1 MNLGGNNDPSQRLR
15 WITFGL
21 LFGLA
26 LLLLVLD
33 ATRGVE
39 GAFGF
44 IRNPIAALMDWTA
57 DRTDAYA
64 DVLTGPR
71 ELQLA
76 LAQIEQLE
84 EENAALRRELE
95 EMREVQAENQILRQ
109 YFDYASLNP
118 TFERVLATVIAR
130 DTSPSFQSII
140 VDKGTN
146 DGILV
151 GMPVESTRGL
161 VGVVFR
167 ADARSSQILL
177 LTDNISSVAARLS
190 ESRATGIL
198 QGGGLGGSLTM
209 DWIPLETS
217 VTIGDLV
224 VTSGLGGKFP
234 PNVPIGRVIEVERLE
249 ADLFQRAVV
258 QPAVD
263 FANLEAVF
271 VITNFDPVDTAVFD
285 EVPGQNQ

>member
-1 MNLGGNNDPSQRLR
+1 MNLGGNNDSSQRLR

-26 LLLLVLD
+26 FLLLVLD

-39 GAFGF
+39 GAFSF
-44 IRNPIAALMDWTA
+44 IRNPIATLMDWTA

-64 DVLTGPR
+64 DVLGGPR
-71 ELQLA
+71 DLQLA

-84 EENAALRRELE
+84 EENAALRREME
-95 EMREVQAENQILRQ
+95 VMREVQAENQILRE

-118 TFERVLATVIAR
+118 TLERLLANVIAR
-130 DTSPSFQSII
+130 DTSPTFQSLII
-140 VDKGTN
+140 DRGTS

-161 VGVVFR
+161 VGVIYR
-167 ADARSSQILL
+167 ADARSSQVLL
-177 LTDNISSVAARLS
+177 LTDNISNVAARLG
-190 ESRATGIL
+190 ESRATGVL
-198 QGGGLGGSLTM
+198 QGGGLGGTLYL
-209 DWIPLETS
+209 DWISLEAS

-224 VTSGLGGKFP
+224 VTSGLGDKFP
-234 PNVPIGRVIEVERLE
+234 ADVPIGRVIDVQRLE

-271 VITNFDPVDTAVFD
+271 VITNFNSVDTEIFD
-285 EVPGQNQ
+285 QLP

>member
-1 MNLGGNNDPSQRLR
+1 MNLGGNNDSSQRLR

-26 LLLLVLD
+26 LLLLILD

-39 GAFGF
+39 GAFSF
-44 IRNPIAALMDWTA
+44 IRNPIASLMDWTA

-64 DVLTGPR
+64 DVLAGPR
-71 ELQLA
+71 DLQLA

-84 EENAALRRELE
+84 EENAALRREME
-95 EMREVQAENQILRQ
+95 VMREMQAENQILRE

-118 TFERVLATVIAR
+118 TLDRLLANVIAR
-130 DTSPSFQSII
+130 DTSPTFQSLII
-140 VDKGTN
+140 DRGTA

-161 VGVVFR
+161 VGVIYR
-167 ADARSSQILL
+167 ADARSSQVLL
-177 LTDNISSVAARLS
+177 LTDNISNVAARLG
-190 ESRATGIL
+190 ESRATGVL
-198 QGGGLGGSLTM
+198 QGGGLGGTLYL
-209 DWIPLETS
+209 DWISLEAS

-224 VTSGLGGKFP
+224 VTSGLGDKFP
-234 PNVPIGRVIEVERLE
+234 ADVPIGRVIDVQRLE
-249 ADLFQRAVV
+249 ADLFQRAIV

-271 VITNFDPVDTAVFD
+271 VITNFNSVDTEVFD
-285 EVPGQNQ
+285 QVP

>member
-26 LLLLVLD
+26 LLLLILD

-39 GAFGF
+39 GAFSF
-44 IRNPIAALMDWTA
+44 IRNPIASLMDWTA

-64 DVLTGPR
+64 DVLAGPR
-71 ELQLA
+71 DLQLA

-84 EENAALRRELE
+84 EENAALRREME
-95 EMREVQAENQILRQ
+95 VMREMQAENQILRE

-118 TFERVLATVIAR
+118 TLDRLLANVIAR
-130 DTSPSFQSII
+130 DTSPTFQSLII
-140 VDKGTN
+140 DRGTA

-161 VGVVFR
+161 VGVIYR
-167 ADARSSQILL
+167 ADARSSQVLL
-177 LTDNISSVAARLS
+177 LTDNISNVAARLG
-190 ESRATGIL
+190 ESRATGVL
-198 QGGGLGGSLTM
+198 QGGGLGGTLYL
-209 DWIPLETS
+209 DWISLEAS

-224 VTSGLGGKFP
+224 VTSGLGDKFP
-234 PNVPIGRVIEVERLE
+234 ADVPIGRVIDVQRLE

-271 VITNFDPVDTAVFD
+271 VITNFNSVDTEVFD
-285 EVPGQNQ
+285 QVP

>member
-39 GAFGF
+39 GAFSF
-44 IRNPIAALMDWTA
+44 IRNPIATLMDWTA

-64 DVLTGPR
+64 DVLAGPR
-71 ELQLA
+71 DLQLA
-76 LAQIEQLE
+76 LAEIEQLE
-84 EENAALRRELE
+84 EENAALRREME
-95 EMREVQAENQILRQ
+95 VMREVQAENQILRE

-118 TFERVLATVIAR
+118 TLDRLLANVIAR
-130 DTSPSFQSII
+130 DTSPTFQSLII
-140 VDKGTN
+140 DRGTT
-146 DGILV
+146 DGIFV

-161 VGVVFR
+161 VGVIYR
-167 ADARSSQILL
+167 ADARSSQVLL
-177 LTDNISSVAARLS
+177 LTDNISNVAARLG
-190 ESRATGIL
+190 ESRATGVL
-198 QGGGLGGSLTM
+198 QGGGLGGTLYL
-209 DWIPLETS
+209 DWISLEAS

-224 VTSGLGGKFP
+224 VTSGLGDKFP
-234 PNVPIGRVIEVERLE
+234 ADVPIGRVIDVQRLE

-271 VITNFDPVDTAVFD
+271 VITNFDPVDTEVFD
-285 EVPGQNQ
+285 QVP

>member
-1 MNLGGNNDPSQRLR
+1 MNLGGNNDSSQRLR

-39 GAFGF
+39 GAFSF
-44 IRNPIAALMDWTA
+44 IRNPIATLMDWTA

-64 DVLTGPR
+64 DVLAGPR
-71 ELQLA
+71 DLQLA

-84 EENAALRRELE
+84 EENAALRREME
-95 EMREVQAENQILRQ
+95 VMREVQAENQILRE

-118 TFERVLATVIAR
+118 TLDRLLANVIAR
-130 DTSPSFQSII
+130 DTSPTFQSLII
-140 VDKGTN
+140 DRGTT
-146 DGILV
+146 DGIFV

-161 VGVVFR
+161 VGMIYR
-167 ADARSSQILL
+167 ADARSSQVLL
-177 LTDNISSVAARLS
+177 LTDNISNVAARLG
-190 ESRATGIL
+190 ESRATGVL
-198 QGGGLGGSLTM
+198 QGGGLGGTLYL
-209 DWIPLETS
+209 DWISLEAS

-224 VTSGLGGKFP
+224 VTSGLGDKFP
-234 PNVPIGRVIEVERLE
+234 ADVPIGRVIEVQRLE

-271 VITNFDPVDTAVFD
+271 VITNFNSVDTEVFD
-285 EVPGQNQ
+285 QVP

>member
-15 WITFGL
+15 WITYGL

-39 GAFGF
+39 GAFSF
-44 IRNPIAALMDWTA
+44 IRNPISALMDWTA
-57 DRTDAYA
+57 GRTDAYA
-64 DVLTGPR
+64 DVLAGPR
-71 ELQLA
+71 DLQLA

-84 EENAALRRELE
+84 EENAALRRQME
-95 EMREVQAENQILRQ
+95 EMREVQAENQILRD
-109 YFDYASLNP
+109 YFNYANLNP
-118 TFERVLATVIAR
+118 TLERILATVIAR

-140 VDKGTN
+140 IDKGTD
-146 DGILV
+146 DGIFV

-161 VGVVFR
+161 VGVIYR
-167 ADARSSQILL
+167 ADTRSSQVLL
-177 LTDNISSVAARLS
+177 LTDNISSIAARLG

-198 QGGGLGGSLTM
+198 QGGGLGGTLNM
-209 DWIPLETS
+209 DWISLETS

-224 VTSGLGGKFP
+224 VTSGVGGKFP
-234 PNVPIGRVIEVERLE
+234 PDVPIGRVIEVQRLE

-263 FANLEAVF
+263 FADLEAVF
-271 VITNFDPVDTAVFD
+271 VIINFEPVDTGVFD
-285 EVPGQNQ
+285 QIPGE

>member
-15 WITFGL
+15 WITFGF

-39 GAFGF
+39 GAFSF
-44 IRNPIAALMDWTA
+44 IRNPISALMDWMA
-57 DRTDAYA
+57 GRTDAYA
-64 DVLTGPR
+64 DVLAGPR
-71 ELQLA
+71 DLQLA

-84 EENAALRRELE
+84 AENDALRRQLE
-95 EMREVQAENQILRQ
+95 EVREVQAENQILRD
-109 YFDYASLNP
+109 YFNYASLNP
-118 TFERVLATVIAR
+118 TLERVLATVIAR
-130 DTSPSFQSII
+130 DTSPSFQSLII
-140 VDKGTN
+140 DRGTD
-146 DGILV
+146 DGIFV

-161 VGVVFR
+161 VGVIYR
-167 ADARSSQILL
+167 ADARSSQVLL
-177 LTDNISSVAARLS
+177 LTDNISSVAARLG

-198 QGGGLGGSLTM
+198 QGGGLGGTLNM
-209 DWIPLETS
+209 DWISLETS

-224 VTSGLGGKFP
+224 VTSGIGGKFP
-234 PNVPIGRVIEVERLE
+234 PDMPIGRVIEVQRIE

-263 FANLEAVF
+263 FADLEAVF
-271 VITNFDPVDTAVFD
+271 VIINFEPVDTGVFD
-285 EVPGQNQ
+285 QIPTE